1 MTLDTIS
8 RACGLERALTF
19 KERYEDLF
27 MDCYDIRNALRTSW
41 SLTDLFKDD
50 SIRNLS
56 ECVEVV
62 RQTLLNAGLVDINE
76 RALKSH
82 VAEMFKDFITR
93 HQAPWAGEGLKDELK
108 DQGIPVTQDAVLD
121 EFFAALSDETL
132 SGAVQTAG
140 GFWSFAI
147 AMSEGKI
154 FNDPYE
160 GNFKGY
166 RRDCI
171 AQAIEKRLKPTCLWA

>member
-1 MTLDTIS
+1 MTMDVIS
-8 RACGLERALTF
+8 RACGLDRALTF
-19 KERYEDLF
+19 KERNEDLF

-41 SLTDLFKDD
+41 SLKDIFEDD
-50 SIRNLS
+50 SMHNLS

-62 RQTLLNAGLVDINE
+62 RQTLLKAGLVEINE

-82 VAEMFKDFITR
+82 VAEMFKDFIAR

-108 DQGIPVTQDAVLD
+108 DKGIPVTQDDVLD
-121 EFFAALSDETL
+121 EFFAAQSDETL
-132 SGAVQTAG
+132 SKAVQATG
-140 GFWSFAI
+140 GFWPFAI

-171 AQAIEKRLKPTCLWA
+171 ARAIEKRLKPMCL